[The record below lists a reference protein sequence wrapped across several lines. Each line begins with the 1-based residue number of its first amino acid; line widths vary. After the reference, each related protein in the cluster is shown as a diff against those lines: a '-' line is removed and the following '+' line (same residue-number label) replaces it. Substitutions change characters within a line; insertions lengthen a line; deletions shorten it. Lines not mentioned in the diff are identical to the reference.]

1 MEAKQVT
8 LVDYFHFT
16 KPHNQVLENF
26 ITLVQPLIEGN
37 TVILQSSS
45 GRCRLEFETT
55 ELQVKAVTYRDHHG
69 QEQRAYVIQAH
80 YLLEQQAA
88 ITVKL
93 TLEN

>member
-1 MEAKQVT
+1 M
-8 LVDYFHFT
+8 
-16 KPHNQVLENF
+16 
-26 ITLVQPLIEGN
+26 QPLIEGN
-37 TVILQSSS
+37 TVVLQSSS

-55 ELQVKAVTYRDHHG
+55 ELQVEAVTYRDHHG

-93 TLEN
+93 TLEK